1 MMHRGYIKL
10 WRKCTDSK
18 MYQNPKLWTLWTYL
32 LLEATHKPIKRYI
45 GNQVVEQMPGQYI
58 TGRKRLAKELRV
70 SERSIRTLLLALVK
84 DQKVTIK
91 TTNKYSIISIVNWD
105 TYQPEKDKTTSK
117 TTSDRPATDQQPTT
131 EQEHKN
137 VKNTNKSRK
146 AGTFSFIDPSL
157 LKRISVRWPKV
168 YQWVGKCLKHKK
180 NKNAIVHVLDRIDKT
195 PSVTDFFG
203 FVTQIMGVEDG
214 NYNALEFDTKEAQS
228 QQERLKEHL
237 DSIGEKI

>member
-1 MMHRGYIKL
+1 MHRGYIKL

-70 SERSIRTLLLALVK
+70 SERSIRTPLLALVK

-117 TTSDRPATDQQPTT
+117 TTNDRPATDQQPTT

-146 AGTFSFIDPSL
+146 IEFPKGFSLTEDLRKYAVNHEIDSSKVEL
-157 LKRISVRWPKV
+157 FFESFENWAKAKNIKYIDWKRAFQNFVLKAPD
-168 YQWVGKCLKHKK
+168 YGKQFLKSEGR
-180 NKNAIVHVLDRIDKT
+180 AW
-195 PSVTDFFG
+195 
-203 FVTQIMGVEDG
+203 
-214 NYNALEFDTKEAQS
+214 
-228 QQERLKEHL
+228 
-237 DSIGEKI
+237 